1 MKGDKRRRPSLETS
15 SDSDDVDKNVDKL
28 ANNVDKKKKS
38 SPEAK
43 KKIVR
48 HRNLSDNDVIG
59 RKNVDICSGGN
70 FVTTGDSSSSPSL
83 LNLPHWRHQ
92 TSPMSGP
99 SPVMTELANLVRS
112 THSRK
117 GT

>member
-1 MKGDKRRRPSLETS
+1 METS
-15 SDSDDVDKNVDKL
+15 SDSDDADTNVDKS
-28 ANNVDKKKKS
+28 ANADISKKKKS

-59 RKNVDICSGGN
+59 RKSDIWSGANVGG
-70 FVTTGDSSSSPSL
+70 TTGESSSSPSL
-83 LNLPHWRHQ
+83 LNLPQWRHQ

-99 SPVMTELANLVRS
+99 SPVMTELANLVRILQFNS
-112 THSRK
+112 VMI
-117 GT
+117 